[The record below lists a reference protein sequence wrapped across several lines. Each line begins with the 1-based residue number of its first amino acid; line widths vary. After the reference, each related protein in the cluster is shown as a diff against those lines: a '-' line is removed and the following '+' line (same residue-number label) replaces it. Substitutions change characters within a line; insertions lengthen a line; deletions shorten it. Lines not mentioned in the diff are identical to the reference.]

1 MNLTLQQIQDMKHA
15 IGFRRDLVKKGRYK
29 AYRNH
34 YTTSIPE
41 ESWDELVEGGYAKGR
56 PFTSGGGPNP
66 MIYHVTEEGLMVL
79 EQILEVDIKE
89 ED

>member
-15 IGFRRDLVKKGRYK
+15 IGFCRDSVKRGKYK

-41 ESWDELVEGGYAKGR
+41 ESWEELVTTGYAKVR
-56 PFTSGGGPNP
+56 RFPQGGGPNP
-66 MIYHVTEEGLMVL
+66 MIYHVTIEGMKIL
-79 EQILEVDIKE
+79 EQILEIEIKE
-89 ED
+89 VD